1 MTPQD
6 RAAVA
11 ALCAERAGLR
21 VDPDKEYLLENRL
34 GPVARREGFGALS
47 DMLQAMR
54 DRGDERLAWATVEAM
69 SPAETAF
76 FRHPPSLE
84 QAVAQALADFAGR
97 REGQPAKNEDAF
109 LHRGIAARGFVRTF
123 ILADGMVVAGALL
136 EHGLLHIDLEQPE
149 PERQVQ
155 RIPIRTAG

>member
-47 DMLQAMR
+47 DMLQPMR
-54 DRGDERLAWATVEAM
+54 DRGDETPEPRFD
-69 SPAETAF
+69 ET
-76 FRHPPSLE
+76 
-84 QAVAQALADFAGR
+84 
-97 REGQPAKNEDAF
+97 
-109 LHRGIAARGFVRTF
+109 
-123 ILADGMVVAGALL
+123 
-136 EHGLLHIDLEQPE
+136 LHIVLGIEAP
-149 PERQVQ
+149 P
-155 RIPIRTAG
+155 